1 MQFIDFKKEHFKE
14 DEETNDFVIEIAK
27 DEIGFGEIRVQ
38 ERKDDEIYEDAD
50 YEITD
55 NPVKVTIRMKKPVDI
70 RVNF

>member
-14 DEETNDFVIEIAK
+14 DEKTNDFVIEISK

-55 NPVKVTIRMKKPVDI
+55 NPVKVTIRMKKPADI